1 MHTGLVIPD
10 PLLINTLG
18 HAIGVVLFGVFLILA
33 ARQRRA
39 GGWRRSSLSLL
50 AATLAL
56 TWNLASLLIL
66 SLRDVRGPMPGIAFF
81 GFSALS
87 LLPAVLLHLALSGRM
102 RPLLAAGYG
111 LSATA
116 IGFHFAEWLAAAEE
130 LHRRG
135 LEMITYGFGLITL
148 AATALLLR
156 SREGRRETV
165 SRVLGTMSLCLFAMS
180 FVHLA
185 GPHERLVWSAE
196 LAFHHAGIPLALL
209 VLLQDYR
216 FVLLDAFLRV
226 AANVMLAA
234 LFVGFALAVF
244 PLAAAGSGEAL
255 RQALLALGGCG
266 LLIGYA
272 VARGWIQRFLG
283 RLVFQRPEMEPSIQE
298 LRELSKQA
306 DNEEDYLQRAIQRL
320 AEWMDCRPV
329 RVLSG
334 QLPPRE
340 DLLRPVLL
348 SGARP
353 PAWAEA
359 VPEAELAL
367 PLRVSSEEQRL
378 VFLSGRSGGRRFLSE
393 DLDMLSQLSAVI
405 AEEAARLRRAEL
417 DRLVSQAELRA
428 LQAQINP
435 HFLFNAFNTLY
446 GAIPREA
453 SAARRMVL
461 NLADLFRYFL
471 RTDRSLIPLEEE
483 LRIVESYLEIERLRL
498 GSRLRAEVSVEPG
511 LGQHPVPV
519 LSLQPLVE
527 NAIKHGIATRERG
540 GWVKVTVR
548 RCEGGVEIRV
558 SDSGAGPAAARGG
571 ETSST
576 GVGLMNVSQR
586 LKLCFGPSAG
596 IKIERTE
603 DGTAV
608 HFRVPAR
615 RKPDSEAVCAS

>member
-1 MHTGLVIPD
+1 MPD

-18 HAIGVVLFGVFLILA
+18 HAIGVVLFGVFLLLA
-33 ARQRRA
+33 ARQRGS
-39 GGWRRSSLSLL
+39 GGLRRSPLSLL
-50 AATLAL
+50 AASLAL

-66 SLRDVRGPMPGIAFF
+66 SLRDLRGPMPGIAFF

-87 LLPAVLLHLALSGRM
+87 LLPAVLLHLALSGRL
-102 RPLLAAGYG
+102 RLLLAAGYA

-135 LEMITYGFGLITL
+135 LEMITFGFGLITL
-148 AATALLLR
+148 LATVLLLR
-156 SREGRRETV
+156 SRDGRRRETV

-234 LFVGFALAVF
+234 LFVGLALAVF
-244 PLAAAGSGEAL
+244 PALAAGSSDAL

-272 VARGWIQRFLG
+272 LARGWIQRALG
-283 RLVFQRPEMEPSIQE
+283 RLVFRRPETDSSIQE
-298 LRELSKQA
+298 LRELSKRA
-306 DNEEDYLQRAIQRL
+306 SNEEAYQQHAIQRL
-320 AEWMDCRPV
+320 AEWMDCRVV

-334 QLPPRE
+334 ELPPGE
-340 DLLRPVLL
+340 DLLRPALL
-348 SGARP
+348 PAARP
-353 PAWAEA
+353 PAWAE
-359 VPEAELAL
+359 VGPEAELVL
-367 PLRVSSEEQRL
+367 PLRLSSQVQRL
-378 VFLSGRSGGRRFLSE
+378 VFFSGRSGGRRFLSE
-393 DLDMLSQLSAVI
+393 DLDLLSQLSAVI

-417 DRLVSQAELRA
+417 DRLLAQAELRA

-453 SAARRMVL
+453 SSARRMVL
-461 NLADLFRYFL
+461 NLADIFRYFL
-471 RTDRSLIPLEEE
+471 RTDRALIPLEEE

-498 GSRLRAEVSVEPG
+498 GSRLQTEVSVEPG
-511 LGQHPVPV
+511 LAQYPLPV

-527 NAIKHGIATRERG
+527 NAIKHGIAPRERG
-540 GWVKVTVR
+540 GWVKVKVQ
-548 RCEGGVEIRV
+548 RCQGGVEVRV
-558 SDSGAGPAAARGG
+558 SNSGAGLAASRDG
-571 ETSST
+571 ETPSA
-576 GVGLMNVSQR
+576 GVGLANVSQR
-586 LKLCFGPSAG
+586 LKLCYGPAAE
-596 IKIERTE
+596 IKIERTGE
-603 DGTAV
+603 GTDV
-608 HFRVPAR
+608 HFCVPNLRAA
-615 RKPDSEAVCAS
+615 DSEAACVS

>member
-1 MHTGLVIPD
+1 MPD

-33 ARQRRA
+33 A
-39 GGWRRSSLSLL
+39 GLRRSGGSRRSPLSLL

-66 SLRDVRGPMPGIAFF
+66 SLRDLRGPMPGIAFL

-102 RPLLAAGYG
+102 RPLLAGGYA

-116 IGFHFAEWLAAAEE
+116 IGFHIAEWFAAAEE

-135 LEMITYGFGLITL
+135 LEMITFGFGLITL
-148 AATALLLR
+148 LATAVLWR
-156 SREGRRETV
+156 SRDGRRRKTV

-244 PLAAAGSGEAL
+244 PPVAAGASEAL
-255 RQALLALGGCG
+255 RQTLLALGGCG

-272 VARGWIQRFLG
+272 LARGWIQRVLG
-283 RLVFQRPEMEPSIQE
+283 RLVFRRPEVEPSIRE
-298 LRELSKQA
+298 LRKLSQGESS
-306 DNEEDYLQRAIQRL
+306 EEEYQQRAIQRL
-320 AEWMDCRPV
+320 AEWMDCRV
-329 RVLSG
+329 LRVTSG
-334 QLPPRE
+334 ELPPGE

-348 SGARP
+348 PAGRP

-359 VPEAELAL
+359 NPEAELVL
-367 PLRVSSEEQRL
+367 PLRLSSQEQRL
-378 VFLSGRSGGRRFLSE
+378 VFFSGRSGGRRFLSE
-393 DLDMLSQLSAVI
+393 DLDLLSQLSAVI
-405 AEEAARLRRAEL
+405 VEEAARLRRAEL

-461 NLADLFRYFL
+461 NLAEIFRYFL
-471 RTDRSLIPLEEE
+471 RNDRALIPLEEE

-498 GSRLRAEVSVEPG
+498 GSRLQAELSVEPG
-511 LGQHPVPV
+511 LGQYPLPV

-527 NAIKHGIATRERG
+527 NAIKHGIAPRERG
-540 GWVKVTVR
+540 GWVKVTIQ
-548 RCEGGVEIRV
+548 RCAGGVEVRV
-558 SDSGAGPAAARGG
+558 SDSGAGLAASRDG
-571 ETSST
+571 ETPSS
-576 GVGLMNVSQR
+576 GVGLANVSQR
-586 LKLCFGPSAG
+586 LKLCYGPAAE
-596 IKIERTE
+596 IKIERTGE
-603 DGTAV
+603 GTAV
-608 HFRVPAR
+608 HFCVPAPR
-615 RKPDSEAVCAS
+615 ASGHEAACAS